1 MIGGIPTDN
10 IIDVLDEEEDVIASK
25 LQDINEAEEP
35 EKDFL
40 IIDSDD
46 EED

>member
-1 MIGGIPTDN
+1 
-10 IIDVLDEEEDVIASK
+10 
-25 LQDINEAEEP
+25 LQDINEADEP